1 MEAGPHEPE
10 LRVWPVKSL
19 RRRGYHRA
27 VNWTVDVPIDQL
39 PELPAL
45 PEDLRHRLDAALSKP
60 ALQQPSWDADQAKA
74 MRTVLESV
82 PPITVPTEIENL
94 KVQLAAVARGEAF
107 LLQGG
112 DCAETF
118 VDNTEPHIRAN
129 IRTLLQM
136 AVVLTYG
143 ASMPVVKV
151 ARIAGQYAK
160 PRSSDTDALGGLK
173 SYRGDMVN
181 GFAPRC
187 RRARSRPVAP
197 GTGVRECQCRDEPG
211 AGADHLRYGIA
222 AEGARLEP
230 RIRPHLA
237 GGGARYEALAGEI
250 DRGLRFMSAC
260 GVDDRNLQTAEIF
273 ASHEALVLDYERA
286 LLRLSTEFEEP
297 RLYDLSAHYVWIG
310 ERTRQLDG
318 AHIAFVETIANP
330 IGIKIGPTTSPE
342 LAVEYVEKLDPHNQA
357 GRLTLVSRMGNQKVR
372 DALPPII
379 EKVQASGH
387 QVIWQCDPMHGNTH
401 ESSTGYKTRHFD
413 RIVDEVQG
421 FFEVHHA
428 LGTHPGGIHVEI
440 TGENVTECLGGAQDI
455 SDDDLAGRY
464 ETACDPRLNTQQ
476 SLELAFLVAEMLR
489 GLAPASSA
497 TRAGC
502 CRASTR
508 RRRPSRSA

>member
-1 MEAGPHEPE
+1 M
-10 LRVWPVKSL
+10 
-19 RRRGYHRA
+19 
-27 VNWTVDVPIDQL
+27 NWTVDVPIDQL
-39 PELPAL
+39 PDLPPL
-45 PEDLRHRLDAALSKP
+45 PEELRQRLDAALSRP
-60 ALQQPSWDADQAKA
+60 ALQQPGWPADQAKA

-82 PPITVPTEIENL
+82 PPVTVSSEIERL
-94 KVQLAAVARGEAF
+94 KSQLADVARGEAF

-129 IRTLLQM
+129 IRALLQM

-160 PRSSDTDALGGLK
+160 PRSADIDALGLR
-173 SYRGDMVN
+173 SYRGDMIN
-181 GFAPRC
+181 GFAPDPAMREHDAS
-187 RRARSRPVAP
+187 RLVRAYANASAAMNL
-197 GTGVRECQCRDEPG
+197 VRALTSSG
-211 AGADHLRYGIA
+211 
-222 AEGARLEP
+222 
-230 RIRPHLA
+230 LA
-237 GGGARYEALAGEI
+237 SLHQVHDWNREFVRTSPAGARYEALAGEI

-260 GVDDRNLQTAEIF
+260 GVNNRNLDTAEIY

-286 LLRLSTEFEEP
+286 MLRLGNGGADAEGGAP
-297 RLYDLSAHYVWIG
+297 KLYDLSAHYLWIG

-318 AHIAFVETIANP
+318 AHIAFAEVIANP
-330 IGIKIGPTTSPE
+330 IGVKIGPTTSPE
-342 LAVEYVEKLDPHNQA
+342 LAVEYVERLDPHNVP
-357 GRLTLVSRMGNQKVR
+357 GRLTLVSRMGNAKVR
-372 DALPPII
+372 DVLPPII

-421 FFEVHHA
+421 FFEVHHG

-455 SDDDLAGRY
+455 SDTDLAGRY

-489 GLAPASSA
+489 D
-497 TRAGC
+497 
-502 CRASTR
+502 
-508 RRRPSRSA
+508 

>member
-1 MEAGPHEPE
+1 M
-10 LRVWPVKSL
+10 
-19 RRRGYHRA
+19 
-27 VNWTVDVPIDQL
+27 NWTVDVPIDQL
-39 PELPAL
+39 PALPPL
-45 PEDLRHRLDAALSKP
+45 PEDLRRRLDAALAKP
-60 ALQQPSWDADQAKA
+60 ALQQPSWDAGQAAA
-74 MRTVLESV
+74 MRKVLESV
-82 PPITVPTEIENL
+82 PPVTVPSEIERL
-94 KVQLAAVARGEAF
+94 KTQLADVALGRAF

-118 VDNTEPHIRAN
+118 ADNTEPHIRAN

-160 PRSSDTDALGGLK
+160 PRSSDVDALGLK

-181 GFAPRC
+181 GFAPDTAVRDHDPS
-187 RRARSRPVAP
+187 RLVRAYANASAAMNL
-197 GTGVRECQCRDEPG
+197 VRALTSSGMASLHQVHDWNREFVRTSP
-211 AGADHLRYGIA
+211 A
-222 AEGARLEP
+222 
-230 RIRPHLA
+230 
-237 GGGARYEALAGEI
+237 GARYEALAGEI

-260 GVDDRNLQTAEIF
+260 RVDDRNLDTAEIY

-286 LLRLSTEFEEP
+286 MLRMDTGDLADPDLSATP
-297 RLYDLSAHYVWIG
+297 KLYDLSAHYVWIG

-318 AHIAFVETIANP
+318 AHVAFAEVIANP

-342 LAVEYVEKLDPHNQA
+342 LAVEYVERLDPNNEP
-357 GRLTLVSRMGNQKVR
+357 GRLTLVSRMGNHQVR
-372 DALPPII
+372 DVLPPII

-387 QVIWQCDPMHGNTH
+387 RVIWQCDPMHGNTH

-421 FFEVHHA
+421 FFEVHRA

-455 SDDDLAGRY
+455 SDTDLAGRY

-489 GLAPASSA
+489 D
-497 TRAGC
+497 
-502 CRASTR
+502 
-508 RRRPSRSA
+508 

>member
-1 MEAGPHEPE
+1 M
-10 LRVWPVKSL
+10 
-19 RRRGYHRA
+19 
-27 VNWTVDVPIDQL
+27 NWTVDIPID
-39 PELPAL
+39 ELPPL
-45 PEDLRHRLDAALSKP
+45 PPLSDELRQRLDSALAKP
-60 ALQQPSWDADQAKA
+60 AVQQPSWDADEAKA

-82 PPITVPTEIENL
+82 PPVTVPSEIEKL
-94 KVQLAAVARGEAF
+94 KGLLADVARGEAF

-160 PRSSDTDALGGLK
+160 PRSSDLDALGLK

-181 GFAPRC
+181 GFAPDAAVRKHDPS
-187 RRARSRPVAP
+187 RLVRAYANASAAMNL
-197 GTGVRECQCRDEPG
+197 VRALTSSG
-211 AGADHLRYGIA
+211 LASLHLVHDWNREFVRTSPA
-222 AEGARLEP
+222 
-230 RIRPHLA
+230 
-237 GGGARYEALAGEI
+237 GARYEALAGEI
-250 DRGLRFMSAC
+250 DRGLKFMSAC
-260 GVDDRNLQTAEIF
+260 GVADRNLQTADIF
-273 ASHEALVLDYERA
+273 ASHEALVIDYERA
-286 LLRLSTEFEEP
+286 MLRLSDPAENP
-297 RLYDLSAHYVWIG
+297 DMPPKLYDQSAHYLWIG

-318 AHIAFVETIANP
+318 AHVALAEVIANP
-330 IGIKIGPTTSPE
+330 IGIKLGPTTTPE
-342 LAVEYVEKLDPHNQA
+342 QAVEYVERLDPNNEP
-357 GRLTLVSRMGNQKVR
+357 GRLTLVTRMGNNKVR
-372 DALPPII
+372 DLLPALIQ
-379 EKVQASGH
+379 KVEATGH
-387 QVIWQCDPMHGNTH
+387 KVIWQCDPMHGNTH

-421 FFEVHHA
+421 FFEVHNA

-455 SDDDLAGRY
+455 SDSDLSGRY

-489 GLAPASSA
+489 S
-497 TRAGC
+497 
-502 CRASTR
+502 
-508 RRRPSRSA
+508 